1 MKLFKSILFL
11 IILFPAFI
19 VGQTPVDTA
28 IEQAKS
34 FIKEKKYPQAEAIL
48 AAYYPNHNKDLTTNW
63 LYAQVLHWN
72 YKNKLS
78 EDLFQKA
85 IALAP
90 KNTAIQMDYARMLYE
105 SSDFKKAQI
114 LIEPLKKL
122 EDTQA
127 EALLMEANI
136 HFWNGNIDEAQKSI
150 QEIKK
155 LYPNTDITN
164 DIVKNIANATSPYL
178 KTNFEYQ
185 SDNQPMTFV
194 GEKIEIGQYRSW
206 LLSPK
211 LEVSNYNFNP
221 TQQALTGKISNQLYV
236 ANIGFS
242 ATMAVGAYKN
252 FSGTTDWIG
261 GIELNQKIVNH
272 TTLKVGYNKRPYLG
286 TLAST
291 AFNLSQ
297 NNLFAD
303 MDYSNNKLFSVHGG
317 YNHQYFND
325 NNSIETISSWII
337 SKPFSISTL
346 KIQFGYGFN
355 YSNATTNLYTAKES
369 LTDAIVNFS
378 PNATI
383 NGYYNPYFTPKQQ
396 MINSAIL
403 ILNYKASSKIELGAK
418 ATYGFAAQ
426 CQNPYIYLDT
436 DGSGATIFTTDY
448 SKTNFNPYEVTAFI
462 NGKITSTIE
471 AKLSYTN
478 QHTFFYNRNNLN
490 LGLNFKL

>member
-1 MKLFKSILFL
+1 MKLFKLFL
-11 IILFPAFI
+11 FIIIFNPALLI
-19 VGQTPVDTA
+19 GQTQSDNE

-34 FIKEKKYPQAEAIL
+34 FIKDKQYAQAEAVL
-48 AAYYPNHNKDLTTNW
+48 AVYYPNHKEDLTTNW
-63 LYAQVLHWN
+63 LYAQVAHWN
-72 YKNKLS
+72 YNNKLS
-78 EDLFQKA
+78 EDLFKKA

-90 KNTAIQMDYARMLYE
+90 KNSAVQLDYARMLYE
-105 SSDFKKAQI
+105 SSDFKKAQA
-114 LIEPLKKL
+114 LIEPLKKI

-194 GEKIEIGQYRSW
+194 GEKVEIGQYRSW

-211 LEVSNYNFNP
+211 LEFSNYNFNP
-221 TQQALTGKISNQLYV
+221 SQQALTGKISNQLYV

-242 ATMAVGAYKN
+242 ATIAAGAYKN

-261 GIELNQKIVNH
+261 GIELNQKIINH
-272 TTLKVGYNKRPYLG
+272 TTLKIGYNKRPYLG

-291 AFNLSQ
+291 AFNLTQ
-297 NNLFAD
+297 NNLFGEL
-303 MDYSNNKLFSVHGG
+303 DYNNIKYLSIHAGF
-317 YNHQYFND
+317 NHQYFND
-325 NNSIETISSWII
+325 NNNIETISSWII
-337 SKPFSISTL
+337 SKPFGFAAL
-346 KIQFGYGFN
+346 KVQFGYGYS

-369 LTDAIVNFS
+369 LTDAIANFS
-378 PNATI
+378 PTMTI

-396 MINSAIL
+396 TVNSALL

-426 CQNPYIYLDT
+426 CQNPYIYLNT

-462 NGKITSTIE
+462 SGKISSSME

-478 QHTFFYNRNNLN
+478 QQTFFYNRNNLN